1 MLVRENLGHA
11 KQTQAGEYLKEMGQE
26 EKLRKLTNLGGLLT
40 VLEKI
45 RLLVRINRLFGIT
58 TIVW

>member
-26 EKLRKLTNLGGLLT
+26 EKLQKLTNIW
-40 VLEKI
+40 EA
-45 RLLVRINRLFGIT
+45 F
-58 TIVW
+58 